1 MKHKKAIAGSFK
13 FNKEWAKVF
22 YVEWGMQR
30 ERLIANVK
38 SIITHTHACTHAHM
52 FNEKQF

>member
-1 MKHKKAIAGSFK
+1 MKHKKAIASSFK

-38 SIITHTHACTHAHM
+38 SIMVPHTHA
-52 FNEKQF
+52 